1 MGEFARRWNL
11 ESLRRYEHASLEG
24 LADPGGICISK
35 TVYDQIETKLPL
47 EYTYLGEKTVKNISK
62 PVGAYHVIVEPRVAV
77 TDKEK
82 MTLPLPE
89 EPSIAVLPL
98 TNMSG
103 DPEQEYFSD
112 GLTEEI
118 ITALSKIHKMFVI
131 ARNSTFIYKG
141 KPVNIQKVGEELGVH
156 YVLEGSV
163 RKAGERVRITV
174 QLINALTG
182 HHLWAER
189 YDRNLGD
196 IFALQDEIAIKILT
210 ALRVKLTEGEQA
222 RLYDKGTTNLDSF
235 MKVLE
240 GNSYFYNFNKDE
252 NTLARQ
258 IFDEACVLDVENSGA
273 YAMLGWTHLM
283 DVWYG
288 WSASPTESME
298 LASQFARKA
307 LTLDDTRDYAHF
319 LLGSIYLM
327 ARQHEKAITEMERAV
342 ALNPNGADA
351 HTHLAGALIFSG
363 RPEEAIELLR
373 KAIRLNPIPP
383 NWYFTFLAHA
393 YRLMGQYEDA
403 IKTLQKVLNCNPND
417 FNAQVGLAAS
427 YSMAGREDESRA
439 VADEILRINPRFTLE
454 HFGKITPY
462 KDPANIERAID
473 ALRKAGLK

>member
-240 GNSYFYNFNKDE
+240 GTEPKVSYVFPE
-252 NTLARQ
+252 NTSKQ
-258 IFDEACVLDVENSGA
+258 IE
-273 YAMLGWTHLM
+273 
-283 DVWYG
+283 
-288 WSASPTESME
+288 
-298 LASQFARKA
+298 QK
-307 LTLDDTRDYAHF
+307 
-319 LLGSIYLM
+319 I
-327 ARQHEKAITEMERAV
+327 
-342 ALNPNGADA
+342 
-351 HTHLAGALIFSG
+351 
-363 RPEEAIELLR
+363 IE
-373 KAIRLNPIPP
+373 
-383 NWYFTFLAHA
+383 
-393 YRLMGQYEDA
+393 
-403 IKTLQKVLNCNPND
+403 
-417 FNAQVGLAAS
+417 
-427 YSMAGREDESRA
+427 
-439 VADEILRINPRFTLE
+439 NPRMV
-454 HFGKITPY
+454 
-462 KDPANIERAID
+462 R
-473 ALRKAGLK
+473 